1 MADIFR
7 WKLLASVAYGGHSAK
22 ELDLILGM
30 PSYGTS
36 VKLLWYWRKKP
47 KYFFFLLFWI
57 LLGVVCYCRTIGFGE
72 FLWWWWWWWGHEH

>member
-7 WKLLASVAYGGHSAK
+7 WRVSASVTYGGHSAE

-36 VKLLWYWRKKP
+36 VKLLRCWRTKP

-57 LLGVVCYCRTIGFGE
+57 LLGVVCYCCTIGFGE
-72 FLWWWWWWWGHEH
+72 FL